1 MTDGAVARQHVRMTR
16 EEALARA
23 RDLAA
28 RLGRYVGEAETNRRL
43 PEAAVREMEA
53 SGLLPMVRPAHWGGF
68 EMDWMTLLDC
78 VAEVGKVSGSLGWC
92 FCFLM
97 QHQWV
102 LSYFPEAAQAAVYG
116 RDADPRI
123 VTSFGAFGRAEP
135 EPGGYK
141 LSGDWSFGS
150 GGDHCSWAIVGA
162 PVAAPQPGMRWFL
175 LQPGQFSIRDTW
187 NSVGLKGSGSNN
199 IVVEGASVPE
209 AFSLDLGAA
218 YGGHAPGS
226 KFLPGPLYQAPLS
239 SQFQFGLLSPM
250 MGVARGAME
259 TFLEFSRDRVGGLAG
274 SKVAESPLLQARIGE
289 SAAELDAAYAILDR
303 ISRGVMTGE
312 LATPAVAARVG
323 RDFGLCGKLMVQA
336 VDRLFAV
343 AGARGLNEGNALG
356 RHWRDIHAIA
366 NHVALNSETLFQGF
380 GREALGLPPPGR

>member
-1 MTDGAVARQHVRMTR
+1 MTVTAVARQETRMTR
-16 EEALARA
+16 EEALRRA
-23 RDLAA
+23 VALAA
-28 RLGRYVGEAETNRRL
+28 ELRPYVDEAETGRRL
-43 PEAAVREMEA
+43 PLGAVEAMEA
-53 SGLLPMVRPAHWGGF
+53 SGLLPMVRPGRWGGF

-102 LSYFPEAAQAAVYG
+102 LSYFPEGAQAAVYG

-135 EPGGYK
+135 DGSGFRI
-141 LSGDWSFGS
+141 SGDWSFGS
-150 GGDHCSWAIVGA
+150 GGDHCDWAIVGA
-162 PVAAPQPGMRWFL
+162 PVVGPRPGMRWFV

-199 IVVEGASVPE
+199 IVVEGALVRE
-209 AFSLDLGAA
+209 DFSLDLGAA
-218 YGGHAPGS
+218 FGGHAPGS
-226 KFLPGPLYQAPLS
+226 QFLDGPLYQAPLS

-259 TFLEFSRDRVGGLAG
+259 TFLEFSQARVGTMTGA
-274 SKVAESPLLQARIGE
+274 KVAESPLLQARIGE
-289 SAAELDAAYAILDR
+289 SAAEIDAAYAVLDR
-303 ISRGVMTGE
+303 ISRGVTSGA
-312 LATPAVAARVG
+312 LATPAVAAQVG
-323 RDFGLCGKLMVQA
+323 RDFGLCAKLMVQA

-343 AGARGLNEGNALG
+343 AGARGLSEGNALG
-356 RHWRDIHAIA
+356 RHWRDIHAIS
-366 NHVALNSETLFQGF
+366 NHVALNTESLFQAY
-380 GREALGLPPPGR
+380 GRQALGLPPAGR

>member
-1 MTDGAVARQHVRMTR
+1 MNVGAVARRETGMTR
-16 EEALARA
+16 AEALAKA
-23 RDLAA
+23 RELASTL
-28 RLGRYVGEAETNRRL
+28 RPYVDEAETGRRL
-43 PEAAVREMEA
+43 PTAAVDAMVA
-53 SGLLPMVRPAHWGGF
+53 SGLLPMVRPSHWGGF

-78 VAEVGKVSGSLGWC
+78 VVEVGKVSGSLGWC

-135 EPGGYK
+135 EPGGFK
-141 LSGDWSFGS
+141 VSGDWAFGS

-162 PVAAPQPGMRWFL
+162 PVIGPQPGMRWFL
-175 LQPGQFSIRDTW
+175 LEPGQFHIRDTW

-199 IVVEGASVPE
+199 IVVDGALVLE

-226 KFLPGPLYQAPLS
+226 QFLKGPLYQAPLS

-250 MGVARGAME
+250 MGVARGAMD
-259 TFLEFSRDRVGGLAG
+259 TFLDFSRERIATMTGG
-274 SKVAESPLLQARIGE
+274 KVAENPLLQVRIGE
-289 SAAELDAAYAILDR
+289 SAAEIDAAYAILDK
-303 ISRGVMTGE
+303 ISRGVMSGE
-312 LATPAVAARVG
+312 LATPAVAAQVG
-323 RDFGLCGKLMVQA
+323 RDFGFCAKLMVQA

-343 AGARGLNEGNALG
+343 GGARGLSEDNALG
-356 RHWRDIHAIA
+356 RHWRDVHAIA
-366 NHVALNSETLFQGF
+366 NHVALNSETLFQAF
-380 GREALGLPPPGR
+380 GRQALGLPPPGR

>member
-1 MTDGAVARQHVRMTR
+1 MTASVIARRQSGMTR
-16 EEALARA
+16 EEALAKA
-23 RDLAA
+23 RDLASEL
-28 RLGRYVGEAETNRRL
+28 RRYVDEAETNRRL
-43 PEAAVREMEA
+43 PKGAVEAMVA
-53 SGLLPMVRPAHWGGF
+53 SGLLPMVRPARWRGH

-116 RDADPRI
+116 GDSDPRV

-135 EPGGYK
+135 EPGGFK
-141 LSGDWSFGS
+141 VSGDWSFGS
-150 GGDHCSWAIVGA
+150 GADHCSWAIVGA
-162 PVAAPQPGMRWFL
+162 PVIGAQPGMRWFL
-175 LQPGQFSIRDTW
+175 LRKGQFSIRDTW

-209 AFSLDLGAA
+209 EFSLDLGAA

-226 KFLPGPLYQAPLS
+226 KFLNGPLYQAPLS

-250 MGVARGAME
+250 MGVARGALE
-259 TFLEFSRDRVGGLAG
+259 TFLDFSQGRVGTMTG

-289 SAAELDAAYAILDR
+289 SAAEIDAAYVVLDG
-303 ISRGVMTGE
+303 ISRGVMSGE

-323 RDFGLCGKLMVQA
+323 RDFGLCAKLMVQA

-343 AGARGLNEGNALG
+343 AGARGLNEGSPLG
-356 RHWRDIHAIA
+356 RHWRDIHAIS
-366 NHVALNSETLFQGF
+366 NHVALNSESLFQTF
-380 GREALGLPPPGR
+380 GRQALGLGPAGR

>member
-1 MTDGAVARQHVRMTR
+1 MTVSAVARQEDRMTR
-16 EEALARA
+16 EQALARA
-23 RDLAA
+23 RDLAT
-28 RLGRYVGEAETNRRL
+28 RLGRYVDEAEANRRL
-43 PEAAVREMEA
+43 PKGAVQAMVE
-53 SGLLPMVRPAHWGGF
+53 SGLLPMVRPARWGGF

-141 LSGDWSFGS
+141 VSGDWSFGS
-150 GGDHCSWAIVGA
+150 GGDHCTWAIVGA
-162 PVAAPQPGMRWFL
+162 PVTGPQPGMRWFL
-175 LQPGQFSIRDTW
+175 LQQGQFAIRDTW

-209 AFSLDLGAA
+209 DFSLDLGAA

-226 KFLPGPLYQAPLS
+226 KFLEGPLYQAPLS

-250 MGVARGAME
+250 MGAARGAME
-259 TFLEFSRDRVGGLAG
+259 TFLDFSRDRVGGMTG
-274 SKVAESPLLQARIGE
+274 SKVAESPLLQVRVGE
-289 SAAELDAAYAILDR
+289 AAAEIDAAYAILDR
-303 ISRGVMTGE
+303 ISRGVMSGE
-312 LATPAVAARVG
+312 LATPAVGARVG
-323 RDFGLCGKLMVQA
+323 RDFGFCAKLMVQA

-343 AGARGLNEGNALG
+343 AGARGLAEGNALG
-356 RHWRDIHAIA
+356 RHWRDVHAMA
-366 NHVALNSETLFQGF
+366 NHVALNTETLFQGF
-380 GREALGLPPPGR
+380 GRQALGLPPPGR

>member
-1 MTDGAVARQHVRMTR
+1 MTR
-16 EEALARA
+16 EEALVRA

-28 RLGRYVGEAETNRRL
+28 RLGRYVDGAETNRRL
-43 PEAAVREMEA
+43 PEAAVQAMVE
-53 SGLLPMVRPAHWGGF
+53 SGLLPMVRPARWGGF

-78 VAEVGKVSGSLGWC
+78 VGEVSKLSGSLGWC

-102 LSYFPEAAQAAVYG
+102 LGYFPEAAQAAVYG
-116 RDADPRI
+116 RDADPRV

-150 GGDHCSWAIVGA
+150 GGDHCTWAIVGA
-162 PVAAPQPGMRWFL
+162 PVIGPQPGMRWFL

-226 KFLPGPLYQAPLS
+226 QFLDGPLYQAPLS

-250 MGVARGAME
+250 LGVARGAMDA
-259 TFLEFSRDRVGGLAG
+259 FLEFSRDRVGGMTG
-274 SKVAESPLLQARIGE
+274 SKVAESPLLQVRIGE

-303 ISRGVMTGE
+303 ISRGVMSGE

-323 RDFGLCGKLMVQA
+323 RDFGFCCKLMVQA

-356 RHWRDIHAIA
+356 RHWRDTHAIS
-366 NHVALNSETLFQGF
+366 NHVALNSETLFQAF
-380 GREALGLPPPGR
+380 GRQALGLPPPGR

>member
-1 MTDGAVARQHVRMTR
+1 MQVGAAARQDGGMTR
-16 EEALARA
+16 EAALAKA
-23 RDLAA
+23 RDLAVK
-28 RLGRYVGEAETNRRL
+28 LQPYVAEAETSRRL
-43 PEAAVREMEA
+43 PKAAVEAMVA
-53 SGLLPMVRPAHWGGF
+53 SGLLPMVRPAHWGGY
-68 EMDWMTLLDC
+68 ELDWMTLLDC

-135 EPGGYK
+135 EPGGFK
-141 LSGDWSFGS
+141 VTGDWAFGS

-162 PVAAPQPGMRWFL
+162 PVMGPQPGMRWFL
-175 LQPGQFSIRDTW
+175 LQRGQFSIRDTW

-209 AFSLDLGAA
+209 DFSLDLGAA

-226 KFLPGPLYQAPLS
+226 QFLDGPLQRAPLS

-250 MGVARGAME
+250 MGVARGALE
-259 TFLEFSRDRVGGLAG
+259 TFVDFSRDRVGGMMG
-274 SKVAESPLLQARIGE
+274 SKVAESPLLQVRIGE
-289 SAAELDAAYAILDR
+289 AAAEIDAAYAILDR
-303 ISRGVMTGE
+303 ISRGVMSGE
-312 LATPAVAARVG
+312 LATPAVGAQVG
-323 RDFGLCGKLMVQA
+323 RDFGFCAKLMVQA

-343 AGARGLNEGNALG
+343 AGARGLSEGSALS
-356 RHWRDIHAIA
+356 RHWRDIHAMA
-366 NHVALNSETLFQGF
+366 NHVALNSESLFQAF
-380 GREALGLPPPGR
+380 GRQALGLPPAGR

>member
-1 MTDGAVARQHVRMTR
+1 MTVSAVARQEVRMTR

-28 RLGRYVGEAETNRRL
+28 RLGRYVDEAETNRRL
-43 PEAAVREMEA
+43 PKEAVQAMA
-53 SGLLPMVRPAHWGGF
+53 DSGLLPMVRPARWGGF

-102 LSYFPEAAQAAVYG
+102 LSYFPEAAQAAVHG
-116 RDADPRI
+116 GDPDPRI

-150 GGDHCSWAIVGA
+150 GGDHCNWAIVGA
-162 PVAAPQPGMRWFL
+162 PVIGPQPGMRWFL
-175 LQPGQFSIRDTW
+175 LRQGQFSIRDTW

-209 AFSLDLGAA
+209 DFSLDLGAA

-226 KFLPGPLYQAPLS
+226 KFLEGPLYQAPLS

-259 TFLEFSRDRVGGLAG
+259 TFLEFSRDRVGGMTG
-274 SKVAESPLLQARIGE
+274 SKVAESPLLQVRVGE
-289 SAAELDAAYAILDR
+289 SAAEIDAAYAILDR
-303 ISRGVMTGE
+303 ISRGVMSGE

-323 RDFGLCGKLMVQA
+323 RDFGFCGKLMVQA
-336 VDRLFAV
+336 VDRLFTV

-366 NHVALNSETLFQGF
+366 NHVALNSETLFQAF
-380 GREALGLPPPGR
+380 GRQALGLPPPGK

>member
-1 MTDGAVARQHVRMTR
+1 MTVSAVARQDVRMTR
-16 EEALARA
+16 EDALAKA
-23 RDLAA
+23 RDLAGC
-28 RLGRYVGEAETNRRL
+28 LGRYVGEAEANRRV
-43 PEAAVREMEA
+43 PKGAVQAMID
-53 SGLLPMVRPAHWGGF
+53 SGLLPMVRPARWGGF

-78 VAEVGKVSGSLGWC
+78 VAEVSKVSGSMGWC

-102 LSYFPEAAQAAVYG
+102 LGYFPEAAQAAVYG

-150 GGDHCSWAIVGA
+150 GGDHCTWAIVGA
-162 PVAAPQPGMRWFL
+162 PVIGPQPGMRWFL
-175 LQPGQFSIRDTW
+175 LQQGQFSIRDTW

-199 IVVEGASVPE
+199 IVVDGASVPE

-226 KFLPGPLYQAPLS
+226 QFLDGPLFQAPLS

-250 MGVARGAME
+250 MGIARGAMD
-259 TFLEFSRDRVGGLAG
+259 TFLEFSRDRVGGMTG
-274 SKVAESPLLQARIGE
+274 SKVAESPLLQVRIGE
-289 SAAELDAAYAILDR
+289 SAAELDAAYAVLDH
-303 ISRGVMTGE
+303 ISRGVMSGE

-323 RDFGLCGKLMVQA
+323 RDFGLCSKLMVQA

-356 RHWRDIHAIA
+356 RHWRDIHAIS
-366 NHVALNSETLFQGF
+366 NHVALNSETLFQAF
-380 GREALGLPPPGR
+380 GRQALGLPPPQR